1 MKVIELLKID
11 QKVLELLQECCI
23 KMDDVRYVEMYDD
36 YKQIISRGGK
46 ITYAVAVL
54 SEKYKISERKV
65 YYLLRK
71 FSNDCNVCA
80 V

>member
-36 YKQIISRGGK
+36 YKQIISCGGK